1 MKHFIIKKSVQL
13 FPLTDAINAY
23 VAIRRTNDELHRFV
37 SKKLAQWG
45 LSVPKYGVL
54 KQLYDHEPCTLSEL
68 SGSIFSGNSNM
79 TTLIDRMENDGLVK
93 RTDDSRDRRI
103 KKVLLTEKGRE
114 IVPKIIPE
122 YRSFLHQMMI
132 QCVTPDE
139 QRQLMEL
146 LSKIMGSIQNQ
157 KSTENIS
164 KS

>member
-79 TTLIDRMENDGLVK
+79 TTLIDRMEKDGLVK